1 MSTGTTYQCTYVH
14 TYLRCVYILSTA
26 TNLGNLLKFA
36 YCLDPIDQIIADL
49 EEEGPIVGGT
59 NSPSNILNKLTE
71 SKFESRFKGRRF
83 LRSTLEAGM
92 GRLQTAGL
100 RREMLQVQATS
111 DELDATLM
119 VQCVCTVS
127 LLSIHCVKVC
137 SLHNICT

>member
-1 MSTGTTYQCTYVH
+1 M
-14 TYLRCVYILSTA
+14 
-26 TNLGNLLKFA
+26 
-36 YCLDPIDQIIADL
+36 
-49 EEEGPIVGGT
+49 GGT
-59 NSPSNILNKLTE
+59 NSPSNVLNKLTE

-119 VQCVCTVS
+119 VQCVCTFTSVYS
-127 LLSIHCVKVC
+127 LCESVYSTYVHIR
-137 SLHNICT
+137 T